1 MVTQK
6 SVLLVNN
13 DSTTSQLW
21 VSGLKRMGLGVAVTY
36 LKTAPRNRLTTGR
49 FSLIIIA
56 LPASSVEGLTLCR
69 QLRLQ
74 TRKAILLLVGVDDER
89 VAVAAY
95 QAGADEYIVGPI
107 SSALLLAKVTAW
119 LRWAESG
126 PNL

>member
-13 DSTTSQLW
+13 DSTTSHLW
-21 VSGLKRMGLGVAVTY
+21 VDGLKRMGLGVDVTC

-74 TRKAILLLVGVDDER
+74 SRKAVLLLIGGDDER
-89 VAVAAY
+89 LAVAGY

-107 SSALLLAKVTAW
+107 SPALLLAKVTAW
-119 LRWAESG
+119 LRWAEPG
-126 PNL
+126 PKL

>member
-1 MVTQK
+1 
-6 SVLLVNN
+6 
-13 DSTTSQLW
+13 
-21 VSGLKRMGLGVAVTY
+21 MGLGVAVTY